1 MKKDMPKMMTR
12 YMTLVN
18 REDPDG
24 STPNSVATVLSVPIN
39 HKQLNSLI
47 GRLMQMCDLIG
58 DNTQRKALQDTIKQI
73 CRDWMDAE
81 YEDAGYDRWGG
92 SNGKELKTVTAL
104 YYNFEQ

>member
-1 MKKDMPKMMTR
+1 MKENKVSWR

-18 REDPDG
+18 REDPDA
-24 STPNSVATVLSVPIN
+24 SSPDSVATVLSVPIN

-92 SNGKELKTVTAL
+92 SNGKDLKTVDAF
-104 YYNFEQ
+104 YYKIEE